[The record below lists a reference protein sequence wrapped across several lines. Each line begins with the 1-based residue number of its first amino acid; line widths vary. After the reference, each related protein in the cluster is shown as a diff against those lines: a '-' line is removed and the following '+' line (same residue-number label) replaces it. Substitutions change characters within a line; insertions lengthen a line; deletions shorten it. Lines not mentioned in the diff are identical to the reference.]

1 MRCLI
6 FQTLEK
12 NESRFSNGLLF
23 GYFVGLMEQNPKD
36 QLDFNFAADDLLEF
50 PRDLGEEGWFQ
61 FNNEKKAAF
70 RRVEKKFGIVLNK
83 KVRLRL
89 RGWDEEFTG
98 RLVLDSL
105 ALPCPCAE
113 TVALRLGKLTFEN
126 TDIESLDVLE
136 D

>member
-1 MRCLI
+1 
-6 FQTLEK
+6 
-12 NESRFSNGLLF
+12 
-23 GYFVGLMEQNPKD
+23 MEQDPKD

-70 RRVEKKFGIVLNK
+70 QRVEKKFGIVLNK

-89 RGWDEEFTG
+89 RGWEEEFTG

-105 ALPCPCAE
+105 ALPTPCAE
-113 TVALRLGKLTFEN
+113 TVELRLGKLTFAN
-126 TDIESLDVLE
+126 TDIESLHVLE